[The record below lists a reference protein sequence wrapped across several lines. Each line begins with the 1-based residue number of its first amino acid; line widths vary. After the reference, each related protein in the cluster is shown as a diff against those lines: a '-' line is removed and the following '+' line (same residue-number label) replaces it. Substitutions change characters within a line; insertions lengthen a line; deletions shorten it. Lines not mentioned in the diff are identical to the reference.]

1 MALDHPNTIQRT
13 EIICF
18 NALKRRSPSPARRPP
33 LCRAPRSNP
42 ARRPARGRL
51 PTPAPPPGPPRPPPA
66 PPPPGSGGAA
76 AAAPASRSASGLR
89 ERRSSR
95 AGLRLRL
102 RPPGAPQQ
110 PRRPPAGSGSGAAHG
125 SEGGFSPTCAA
136 APHCAGAASGR
147 RRRDARGQRAPAADA
162 EARAACGLGRR
173 AHAADLPRSGAGC
186 QSSSPVVPSPCYR
199 RSTMP
204 QQGRPT
210 PQRSVPRRPVPSST
224 YSASRFTRRTAT
236 LTTGAA
242 PRYKRTRGCTQS
254 SAAPHTVSL
263 SPLPP
268 ATRD

>member
-13 EIICF
+13 EIIRF
-18 NALKRRSPSPARRPP
+18 NALKRRPPSPAPRPS

-76 AAAPASRSASGLR
+76 AAAPASRSASGLPRDLDLVRRMARR
-89 ERRSSR
+89 EGSARPAPPPRTAPA
-95 AGLRLRL
+95 AG
-102 RPPGAPQQ
+102 
-110 PRRPPAGSGSGAAHG
+110 
-125 SEGGFSPTCAA
+125 
-136 APHCAGAASGR
+136 SGR

>member
-95 AGLRLRL
+95 AGLLLRL

-110 PRRPPAGSGSGAAHG
+110 PRRPPAPPPASRGIWIWRGAWLGGRVQPDLRRRPALRRLRAQAAAAGMRAGSGLRLPTPRRAPPAGSADARMLRICLGAG
-125 SEGGFSPTCAA
+125 P
-136 APHCAGAASGR
+136 AASLLPPWSHL
-147 RRRDARGQRAPAADA
+147 RA
-162 EARAACGLGRR
+162 
-173 AHAADLPRSGAGC
+173 
-186 QSSSPVVPSPCYR
+186 
-199 RSTMP
+199 
-204 QQGRPT
+204 
-210 PQRSVPRRPVPSST
+210 
-224 YSASRFTRRTAT
+224 
-236 LTTGAA
+236 TGAA
-242 PRYKRTRGCTQS
+242 QCLSKEGRRPSAPSLEDQCRPPHIAPAGSRGERR
-254 SAAPHTVSL
+254 P
-263 SPLPP
+263 
-268 ATRD
+268 